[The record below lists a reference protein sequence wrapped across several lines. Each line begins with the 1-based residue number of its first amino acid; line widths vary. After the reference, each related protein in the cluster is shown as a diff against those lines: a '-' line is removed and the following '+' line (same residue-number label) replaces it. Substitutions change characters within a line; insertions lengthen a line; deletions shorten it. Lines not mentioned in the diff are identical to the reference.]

1 MPATRKINK
10 EVQED
15 DLNQMKNLFS
25 SKSSTQESTPSNE
38 EAVATQAVYSAVK
51 EESKNVTDTKIGV
64 RLTTAKKNELKA
76 YFISHGVTVSQGII
90 DAYEL
95 LRKFETEGK
104 VAYKDGILNI
114 RQS

>member
-1 MPATRKINK
+1 MPATRKINR
-10 EVQED
+10 EIQED
-15 DLNQMKNLFS
+15 DLNQMKNLFQTNAMS
-25 SKSSTQESTPSNE
+25 APVQEEEPVQKTPQAANVIRDDSKDIS
-38 EAVATQAVYSAVK
+38 
-51 EESKNVTDTKIGV
+51 DTKIGV

-76 YFISHGVTVSQGII
+76 YFISHGVTVSQGVI

-114 RQS
+114 L